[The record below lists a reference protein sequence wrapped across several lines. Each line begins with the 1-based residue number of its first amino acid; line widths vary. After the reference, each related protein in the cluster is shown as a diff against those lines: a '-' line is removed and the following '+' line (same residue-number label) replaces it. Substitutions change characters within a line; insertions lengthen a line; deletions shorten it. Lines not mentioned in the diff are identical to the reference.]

1 MATET
6 EEKKEEERPSVSILK
21 MLLEH
26 EANLHPS
33 VRAYQMMK
41 ARHGYPAKP
50 HSEKYK
56 PFRRTEK
63 RRRVLMNNSKAPVS
77 LTDVR

>member
-6 EEKKEEERPSVSILK
+6 EEKKEEKVDMLK

-26 EANLHPS
+26 EANLPAS

-50 HSEKYK
+50 QSEKYK

-63 RRRVLMNNSKAPVS
+63 RRRVLMNNSKAAVS

>member
-1 MATET
+1 MATEA
-6 EEKKEEERPSVSILK
+6 EEKKEEKEVDILK
-21 MLLEH
+21 ILLEH
-26 EANLHPS
+26 EANLPPS

-50 HSEKYK
+50 QSEKYK

-63 RRRVLMNNSKAPVS
+63 RRRVLMNDGKAPVS